1 MNEEF
6 QGIDDR
12 IFNEPIYEVESKIV
26 ENRLYYIFYK
36 DGEYIT
42 VSGEGDDPNNLKN
55 IQWNSSA
62 GAKGIVKQMMKV
74 KSGYSPKFGFVK
86 IEKHPN
92 NLYVQAIRFQTIYK
106 DGWRFNRSNIGDEL
120 EKMQSKKRVY
130 VKASKRS
137 KAHYRMQTVG
147 REELAPDV
155 TDIWKIP
162 RDKFLGLISGD
173 QLELKEKYIDEH
185 NYKFNEEHPE
195 LQKLLDLMDK
205 DHAEWK
211 KAILRF
217 FSDPEIPPHEQA
229 IFRKLGAHERVPLH
243 VLKDYPEAAYS
254 YEIDISDEA
263 LEQEPPRGEITHL
276 TEMTKGEYD
285 AIIED
290 VKKDY
295 ETDPKKITDTMLNQ
309 YYADELEDVK
319 RAAKFRKKVFN
330 KIPKAFREGFTPE
343 SMNCELH
350 KQVILY
356 LSKSLEIPDDVK
368 AGYPTYFKGVPFTYE
383 STDNKN
389 NNDSINKILAKVR
402 DICGND
408 LGDID
413 KVVKKIINS
422 TEETLPIYVR
432 IENHDM
438 EDLVNVAMNDVSK
451 LVGKDLLNKINEFT
465 NKPDN
470 HPIIIDY
477 DPNRTR
483 AYGGKEIM
491 LAHNDINVKQH
502 SYNDEV
508 ITHEYG
514 HSIEYMI
521 PEISNA
527 ARSFRDRRTE
537 GEKIVRFVDTFPNM
551 GYDEWETT
559 QIDHFMTAYIGKIY
573 PEATEILSTGMA
585 FLTSKESAQRM
596 YENDPEY
603 FGLILAMLSG
613 RIK

>member
-1 MNEEF
+1 MSKNF

-12 IFNEPIYEVESKIV
+12 ILAVLIYGIENEIV
-26 ENRLYYIFYK
+26 EDRLYYIFYK
-36 DGEYIT
+36 DSEYIT
-42 VSGEGDDPNNLKN
+42 VSGKGDDPNNLKD
-55 IQWNSSA
+55 IQWNSSE

-74 KSGYSPKFGFVK
+74 ESGYSPKFGFVK

-106 DGWRFNRSNIGDEL
+106 DGWRFSRSNIGDEL
-120 EKMQSKKRVY
+120 EKMQNKKRVY

-147 REELAPDV
+147 REELDPDV

-173 QLELKEKYIDEH
+173 KLELKEKYIDEH
-185 NYKFNEEHPE
+185 HYKEYDDHPE
-195 LQKLLDLMDK
+195 LQKIIDLMDK
-205 DHAEWK
+205 DQAEWNFPQPVS
-211 KAILRF
+211 F
-217 FSDPEIPPHEQA
+217 FHDVDRLEQA
-229 IFRKLGAHERVPLH
+229 IFRKLGAHEHVPLH

-263 LEQEPPRGEITHL
+263 LEQESPRGEITHL
-276 TEMTKGEYD
+276 SEMTKGEYD
-285 AIIED
+285 TIIELA
-290 VKKDY
+290 KKDY

-356 LSKSLEIPDDVK
+356 LSKSLEIRDDVK

-389 NNDSINKILAKVR
+389 NNVSINKILAKVR
-402 DICGND
+402 DTCGND
-408 LGDID
+408 LD
-413 KVVKKIINS
+413 KIND
-422 TEETLPIYVR
+422 V
-432 IENHDM
+432 IENIIGSSGDPVPM
-438 EDLVNVAMNDVSK
+438 NFKGMSLGVERLSKIAMDDVSK
-451 LVGKDLLNKINEFT
+451 LIGKSLLDKINKCE
-465 NKPDN
+465 
-470 HPIIIDY
+470 PIVMKY
-477 DPNRTR
+477 NLNENRAT
-483 AYGGKEIM
+483 GGKVIT
-491 LAHNDINVKQH
+491 LACGDIDTKLDG
-502 SYNDEV
+502 YNDEV

-537 GEKIVRFVDTFPNM
+537 GEKIVRFVDTLPNM

-596 YENDPEY
+596 YEDDPEY